1 MSERLVPI
9 PSELLTTHC
18 QKCNRMIP
26 VKTSLHGICH
36 KCYGIKSKWDQPIW
50 YCDVCDGLFT
60 KYELKGGMCF
70 QCRENTKEGNLSKQ
84 RQLQRTEAQSAAEDY
99 KDYLYDCQSKG
110 TCDIL
115 HMHHHIL
122 QDDPERL
129 STKFIQDL
137 IKGHEHTEEE
147 KLVLNLPEEFIEVNL
162 TKGYT
167 TFISKEDLE
176 ILNRAWHVSINKES
190 LNATSSIKTD
200 KGVRKVMMHRVI
212 MARILGRELNPKEYV
227 VHIDRNSLNNTRDN
241 LMVCSA
247 KQLGQHIHRTAF
259 DQNL

>member
-1 MSERLVPI
+1 MERIAPI
-9 PSELLTTHC
+9 PDSLLTTHC

-50 YCDVCDGLFT
+50 HCDACNKLFT
-60 KYELKGGMCF
+60 KYELKNGMCF
-70 QCRENTKEGNLSKQ
+70 QCRENIKEDYLSEQ
-84 RQLQRTEAQSAAEDY
+84 RRLQKTEAQNIADEY
-99 KDYLYDCQSKG
+99 KEYLYDCQSEG

-137 IKGHEHTEEE
+137 IKGHENKKEE
-147 KLVLNLPEEFIEVNL
+147 KLALNLPEEFVEVKL
-162 TKGYT
+162 TKGYI

-176 ILNRAWHVSINKES
+176 ILNQAWHVSINKGS
-190 LNATSSIKTD
+190 LMATSSIKTD
-200 KGVRKVMMHRVI
+200 KGVRKVLMHRVI
-212 MARILGRELNPKEYV
+212 MARILGRKLSPKEYV
-227 VHIDRNSLNNTRDN
+227 VHIDRNPLNNTRGN

-247 KQLGQHIHRTAF
+247 KQLGQHIHKIAF

>member
-1 MSERLVPI
+1 MEHIAPI
-9 PSELLTTHC
+9 PDGLLTTHC

-36 KCYGIKSKWDQPIW
+36 KCYGIKSKWDQSIW
-50 YCDVCDGLFT
+50 YCDACNKLFT
-60 KYELKGGMCF
+60 KYELKNGMCF
-70 QCRENTKEGNLSKQ
+70 QCRENIKEDYLSKQ
-84 RQLQRTEAQSAAEDY
+84 RRLQKTEAQNAAEEF
-99 KDYLYDCQSKG
+99 KEYLYDCQSKG

-137 IKGHEHTEEE
+137 IKGNEAEPM
-147 KLVLNLPEEFIEVNL
+147 LNLPEEFVEVNL

-190 LNATSSIKTD
+190 ISATSSIKTD
-200 KGVRKVMMHRVI
+200 KGIRKVMMHRII
-212 MARILGRELNPKEYV
+212 MARVLGRELSPKEYV
-227 VHIDRNSLNNTRDN
+227 VHIDRNPLNNTRCN

>member
-26 VKTSLHGICH
+26 VKTSLNGICH

-50 YCDVCDGLFT
+50 YCNVCNGLFT
-60 KYELKGGMCF
+60 KYELKGGTCF
-70 QCRENTKEGNLSKQ
+70 QCRENTKEGNLSNQ
-84 RQLQRTEAQSAAEDY
+84 RQLHRTEAQSAAEDY

-129 STKFIQDL
+129 STKFIQKL
-137 IKGHEHTEEE
+137 IKGNEPEP
-147 KLVLNLPEEFIEVNL
+147 KLNLPEEF
-162 TKGYT
+162 
-167 TFISKEDLE
+167 
-176 ILNRAWHVSINKES
+176 
-190 LNATSSIKTD
+190 KTD
-200 KGVRKVMMHRVI
+200 
-212 MARILGRELNPKEYV
+212 AEY
-227 VHIDRNSLNNTRDN
+227 
-241 LMVCSA
+241 
-247 KQLGQHIHRTAF
+247 AF
-259 DQNL
+259 DITTVDSDGNDFMENEKDFEYDLTLHKPEGVEAEVV

>member
-1 MSERLVPI
+1 MSERTVPI
-9 PSELLTTHC
+9 PDELLTTHC
-18 QKCNRMIP
+18 QKCGKLIP

-36 KCYGIKSKWDQPIW
+36 RCYGIKSKWDQRIW
-50 YCDVCDGLFT
+50 YCDVCNGLFT
-60 KYELKGGMCF
+60 KYELKSNMCF
-70 QCRENTKEGNLSKQ
+70 QCRENIKEDCLSKQ
-84 RQLQRTEAQSAAEDY
+84 RRLQKTEAQNAAEEF
-99 KDYLYDCQSKG
+99 KEYLYDCQSKG

-129 STKFIQDL
+129 STKFIQNL
-137 IKGHEHTEEE
+137 IKGNEPEP
-147 KLVLNLPEEFIEVNL
+147 KLNLPEEFIEVNL

-212 MARILGRELNPKEYV
+212 MARILGRELSPKEYV
-227 VHIDRNSLNNTRDN
+227 VHMDRNPLNNTRGN

-247 KQLGQHIHRTAF
+247 KQLGEHIHRTAL